1 MLIPFLIPLVLT
13 ILLEEGFALLW
24 GLQGRRQLWLAALV
38 NCLTN
43 PPVNLLYSILTTL
56 RGLPPLPVAAFLETV
71 VVLVEWM
78 CYRHLD
84 SGIRRPFLL
93 SLCANAFSY
102 AAGYL
107 LQILL

>member
-1 MLIPFLIPLVLT
+1 M
-13 ILLEEGFALLW
+13 
-24 GLQGRRQLWLAALV
+24 
-38 NCLTN
+38 
-43 PPVNLLYSILTTL
+43 
-56 RGLPPLPVAAFLETV
+56 
-71 VVLVEWM
+71 VLVEWM

-84 SGIRRPFLL
+84 SGVRRPFLL

>member
-1 MLIPFLIPLVLT
+1 MLIPFLVPLALT
-13 ILLEEGFALLW
+13 ILLEEGFALLY
-24 GLQGRRQLWLAALV
+24 G
-38 NCLTN
+38 
-43 PPVNLLYSILTTL
+43 ILTTL
-56 RGLPPLPVAAFLETV
+56 RGLPPLPVTAFLETV

-84 SGIRRPFLL
+84 SGVRRPFLL

>member
-1 MLIPFLIPLVLT
+1 MLIPFLVPLVLT

-24 GLQGRRQLWLAALV
+24 GIWRQLWLVALV

-56 RGLPPLPVAAFLETV
+56 RGLSPLPVTAFLETV

-84 SGIRRPFLL
+84 SGVRRPFLL

>member
-1 MLIPFLIPLVLT
+1 MLIPFLIPLALT

-24 GLQGRRQLWLAALV
+24 GLRGRRQLGLVTLV

-43 PPVNLLYSILTTL
+43 PPVNLIYGVLTVG
-56 RGLPPLPVAAFLETV
+56 RGLSPLPVTAFLETV

-84 SGIRRPFLL
+84 SGVRRPFLL